1 MQKLA
6 HQILLISILFVF
18 TACGTYQPKNVV
30 LTTTKSKNYINPYF
44 SDITQ
49 DYVYK
54 TSIEVFGN
62 KLGGVFVIKKID
74 NQKHRV
80 VLTTNFGNKLIDFEV
95 SPTAF
100 TVNFIIE
107 ALENK
112 RLLKILE
119 TDFRLLLYP
128 SYLVDKTF
136 TGENQVVYAGKQN
149 KGTVFLHINKTK
161 NFLYKLSFT
170 KKSKEKITFEF
181 EEEKD
186 TFVGK
191 LIISHHN
198 LPILIKMIKI

>member
-1 MQKLA
+1 MQKSA

-18 TACGTYQPKNVV
+18 TACGTYQPENVI
-30 LTTTKSKNYINPYF
+30 LTETKSKNYINPYF

-62 KLGGVFVIKKID
+62 KLGGIFVIKKID

-80 VLTTNFGNKLIDFEV
+80 VLTTNFGNKMIDFEV
-95 SPTAF
+95 SPTTF
-100 TVNFIIE
+100 SVNFIVE
-107 ALENK
+107 ALDNK

-119 TDFRLLLYP
+119 TDFRLLLSP

-136 TGENQVVYAGKQN
+136 TGENQTVYAGKQN
-149 KGTVFLHINKTK
+149 KGRVFLYINESK
-161 NFLYKLSFT
+161 NFLNKLSFT

-181 EEEKD
+181 KEEKD
-186 TFVGK
+186 NFTEK
-191 LIISHHN
+191 IKISHHN
-198 LPILIKMIKI
+198 LPVFIKMIKI